1 MTEKSIKK
9 QYLKDY
15 NEKIIME
22 SFEGIKY
29 NKLQDCSEGLVATA
43 SVAATTAAA
52 AIAAAATAIAA

>member
-1 MTEKSIKK
+1 
-9 QYLKDY
+9 
-15 NEKIIME
+15 ME

-43 SVAATTAAA
+43 SVAATTAAT